1 MAAALFALLLK
12 LDALAAVGGQ
22 GPAVILLPERALRAS
37 LLCHNQRYEPGTVLA
52 RGIGTAEGRA

>member
-1 MAAALFALLLK
+1 MVAALFALLLE

-37 LLCHNQRYEPGTVLA
+37 LLCHNQHHEPGTALS
-52 RGIGTAEGRA
+52 RGIGTAEGGA